1 MWWSLLAEILQPL
14 LIDER
19 MLLPLE
25 LEELVGNG

>member
-1 MWWSLLAEILQPL
+1 MWWSLLAEILQTL

-19 MLLPLE
+19 MSLPLE

>member
-1 MWWSLLAEILQPL
+1 MWWSLLAEILQTL

>member
-25 LEELVGNG
+25 LEELVANG